1 VPQFEFGSAAC
12 RGWLLHHRRAAIH
25 HIEIKFL
32 DVHIRRVRQ
41 AINLDGQ
48 PELIRTVR
56 SAGHS
61 LDDDAA

>member
-1 VPQFEFGSAAC
+1 MA
-12 RGWLLHHRRAAIH
+12 RDRD
-25 HIEIKFL
+25 IEIRTV

-48 PELIRTVR
+48 PESIRTVR
-56 SAGHS
+56 SAGYA